1 MPDTR
6 PSWDDYFM
14 QITRQV
20 ATRSTCLRRSVG
32 AILVLDKRIIATGY
46 NGGPAGLAHCLDIGC
61 LREQLGI
68 PSGQQ
73 HELCRGIHAEQNAI
87 IQAARY
93 GLPICGSVLY
103 CTTQPCAQCAK
114 MLINAGVT
122 EIVYDEPYPDDL
134 ASSILAESDVR
145 VRRFSAAPAPSA
157 APATPDP
164 PAGGPES

>member
-1 MPDTR
+1 MADTR

-14 QITRQV
+14 HITRQV
-20 ATRSTCLRRSVG
+20 ATRSTCLRRQVG

-93 GLPICGSVLY
+93 GLPIAGSVLY

-122 EIVYDEPYPDDL
+122 EIVFAEGYPDDL
-134 ASSILAESDVR
+134 ARSLLDESSVTVRRHVLSDVG
-145 VRRFSAAPAPSA
+145 VDAPADA
-157 APATPDP
+157 D
-164 PAGGPES
+164 AGASPGA